1 MQLFKVEYCGIS
13 QYSLV
18 FSRKYKWLPRYSNVY
33 HEKGL
38 HNYSDWLHFYGQGM
52 KQINSCLIEG
62 INYHITIILT
72 TLVGN
77 VFFPDILKEVP
88 PQVLSGMLIY

>member
-1 MQLFKVEYCGIS
+1 MYTT
-13 QYSLV
+13 
-18 FSRKYKWLPRYSNVY
+18 RKGCTTILIACI
-33 HEKGL
+33 
-38 HNYSDWLHFYGQGM
+38 FYGQGM

>member
-1 MQLFKVEYCGIS
+1 MYTT
-13 QYSLV
+13 
-18 FSRKYKWLPRYSNVY
+18 RKGCTTILIGWI
-33 HEKGL
+33 
-38 HNYSDWLHFYGQGM
+38 FYGQGM

-77 VFFPDILKEVP
+77 VFFPDILKELQ

>member
-1 MQLFKVEYCGIS
+1 MYTT
-13 QYSLV
+13 
-18 FSRKYKWLPRYSNVY
+18 RKGCTTILIGWI
-33 HEKGL
+33 
-38 HNYSDWLHFYGQGM
+38 FYGQGM

-77 VFFPDILKEVP
+77 VFFPDILKEFSSAE
-88 PQVLSGMLIY
+88 QLQAFHFLKMN

>member
-1 MQLFKVEYCGIS
+1 MYTT
-13 QYSLV
+13 
-18 FSRKYKWLPRYSNVY
+18 RKACTTILI
-33 HEKGL
+33 GCI
-38 HNYSDWLHFYGQGM
+38 FYDQGM

-77 VFFPDILKEVP
+77 VFFFPDILKEVP